1 MVIESDSA
9 ITGRS
14 GMGLFKPAWMGKD
27 EARAMRALGK
37 VRDDGTLFQI
47 ATECPHASVQLRAA
61 SRIQDRLVRLDV
73 ARTSRRIPLEVRM
86 AALEGATEQ
95 ELCDVAKCGA
105 HLNAEGIRLEAVR
118 MMTDEALL
126 AEVAAAV
133 NSDSR
138 GDAKVRAAA
147 LDKVSDSGLLLRL
160 MELYR
165 DIYLGEVKR
174 GPFDG
179 DGDPVIKEAV
189 ANAYERVERP
199 PFEWSMLVQSEKASN
214 NIMLDLCDMTFPE
227 DRDRVLAILRTAAFG
242 KPLKQKAAS
251 LLPDDDPA
259 LDERCCPHCGTV
271 GSVRSRSS
279 WSDYWEN
286 DIHWYECS
294 VCDQNDPGGMKRE
307 DEDFSITLRELRDM

>member
-1 MVIESDSA
+1 
-9 ITGRS
+9 
-14 GMGLFKPAWMGKD
+14 MGLFKPAWMGKD
-27 EARAMRALGK
+27 EAKAMRALDK
-37 VRDDGTLFQI
+37 VRDDETLFQI

-73 ARTSRRIPLEVRM
+73 ARTSRHVPLEVRK
-86 AALEGATEQ
+86 AALEGASER

-105 HLNAEGIRLEAVR
+105 NPNVGDIRLEAVR
-118 MMTDEALL
+118 MMSDEAPL
-126 AEVAAAV
+126 AEVAATV
-133 NSDSR
+133 HSDSR
-138 GDAKVRAAA
+138 DDASVRAAA
-147 LDKVSDSGLLLRL
+147 FDKVSDRGLLLGL
-160 MELYR
+160 MDQYR

-179 DGDPVIKEAV
+179 SGDPAIKEAV
-189 ANAYERVERP
+189 ANAYERMERP
-199 PFEWSMLVQSEKASN
+199 PFEWSMLVQSEKASD

-279 WSDYWEN
+279 WSDYWEDN
-286 DIHWYECS
+286 IHWYECS
-294 VCDQNDPGGMKRE
+294 VCDQDDPGGIKRK
-307 DEDFSITLRELRDM
+307 DEDFSITMRELRDM